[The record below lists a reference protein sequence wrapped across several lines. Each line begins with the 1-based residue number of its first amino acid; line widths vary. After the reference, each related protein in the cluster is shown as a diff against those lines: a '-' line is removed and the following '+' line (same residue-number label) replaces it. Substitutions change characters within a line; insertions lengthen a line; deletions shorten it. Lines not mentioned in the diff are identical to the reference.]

1 MFEFDEE
8 RSGLRPRCPNS
19 DCRDAQLS
27 IAGALVYRSGLMP
40 LEKVNQALAEA
51 AESGRR
57 LGEVLLEYGLPER
70 DLTRLL
76 AAQHGQEFVDLTEFP
91 VDPAIVNL
99 LPRTVAEM
107 YCALPLRRDGDCT
120 IVAVPDADN
129 ASHLTRLRDALHGP
143 IRLVTAAR
151 SGLEDAIARVHEPV
165 GMITQMALA
174 EARGQAVEPEPVS
187 TTVYR
192 VEVTLESGATLLVAE
207 ASDFEYAKEIG
218 MRVIDEAEAGG
229 TVAVGTPRSTAAR
242 SCRSTCSDE
251 TAHELSPRR
260 RPGARVVGPE
270 GRAAGGSA
278 DVLRLRHRMGRRR

>member
-1 MFEFDEE
+1 MEMFETTQAAPSAPSAPPFSSAEM
-8 RSGLRPRCPNS
+8 RSYPLGT
-19 DCRDAQLS
+19 
-27 IAGALVYRSGLMP
+27 LVYRSGLMP
-40 LEKVNQALAEA
+40 LETVNQALAEA

-91 VDPAIVNL
+91 VDPQIVTL
-99 LPRTVAEM
+99 LPRVVADM
-107 YCALPLRRDGDCT
+107 YCALPLRREGDCI

-129 ASHLTRLRDALHGP
+129 ASHLTRLREALHGP

-151 SGLEDAIARVHEPV
+151 SDIKDAIARVHEPQ

-174 EARGQAVEPEPVS
+174 EARAEQLPAPEPVP

-192 VEVTLESGATLLVAE
+192 VEVTLASGATLLVAE

-229 TVAVGTPRSTAAR
+229 TVAIGDATIDGRQ
-242 SCRSTCSDE
+242 
-251 TAHELSPRR
+251 
-260 RPGARVVGPE
+260 VV
-270 GRAAGGSA
+270 SV
-278 DVLRLRHRMGRRR
+278 DVLGRNGA